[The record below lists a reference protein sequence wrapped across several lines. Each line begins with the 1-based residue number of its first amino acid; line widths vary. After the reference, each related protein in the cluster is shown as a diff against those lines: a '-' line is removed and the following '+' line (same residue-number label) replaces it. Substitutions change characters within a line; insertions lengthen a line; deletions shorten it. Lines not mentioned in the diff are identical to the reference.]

1 LFVRETGIGIGG
13 RRRSRASQDAG
24 GGGRFTRAGR
34 RARRACSS
42 WLGRSIDL
50 SSFLIRASLG
60 KCNNGRRDSAR
71 KGGLSRRGKS
81 SLSQLRGDGNVP
93 WRQLMRKR
101 NTYHTTSQRYFHVAK
116 HGAVR

>member
-1 LFVRETGIGIGG
+1 VPAKMPVGAAG
-13 RRRSRASQDAG
+13 SHVPDAAPG
-24 GGGRFTRAGR
+24 E
-34 RARRACSS
+34 RACSS
-42 WLGRSIDL
+42 WLGRSIDR